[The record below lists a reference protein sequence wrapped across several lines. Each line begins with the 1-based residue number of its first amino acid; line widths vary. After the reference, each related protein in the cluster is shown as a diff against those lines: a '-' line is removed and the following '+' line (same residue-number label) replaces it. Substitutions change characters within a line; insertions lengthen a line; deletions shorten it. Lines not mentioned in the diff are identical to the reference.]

1 MEVSTVSKKRHFPW
15 RIAILMAGGLIL
27 IGGIG
32 SYLWQKQSKS
42 QLAIAELTE
51 LVAREDLTV
60 RIRASGKVEPI
71 RSVNVS
77 PKNPGRIIELLVEQ
91 GDLVEQGQTLAIM
104 ENSEILAEK
113 TQAEARLQQAIAN
126 LQQTEI
132 SLQGNIATA
141 QAQLDQAS
149 FQLANSQTS
158 IPKEIAQAQAQLNSA
173 KSRLDLTAA
182 RVKRNRYLLEQGAI
196 APDTLDEAINNN
208 LDAQA
213 RVKET
218 QERWQ
223 QLQSTENSELA
234 QLRARV
240 AETRATLK
248 QRQNSYNAE
257 IAALRAEVTAN
268 QATLQQRD
276 IRYQDT
282 IITAPF
288 GGTVTQRYAVEGSF
302 VTPTTSASTSASA
315 SATSILA
322 LAKGLEIIAKVPEV
336 DIGQLQ
342 PQQKV
347 EIIADA
353 FPETIFQGQV
363 KRIAPEAIVED
374 NVTSF
379 EVRVDLLTGMDKLRS
394 KMNVDVTFLGQE
406 ISDALV
412 VPTVAIVTE
421 AGETGVMV
429 VNPQEKPEFNPI
441 TAGVTIKDRTQ
452 VLDGVAEGDRVYIDL
467 PEDFKRKNR
476 NN

>member
-1 MEVSTVSKKRHFPW
+1 MKVSTIGKKRHLPW
-15 RIAILMAGGLIL
+15 RIAILVTGGLIL
-27 IGGIG
+27 VGGIG
-32 SYLWQKQSKS
+32 SYIWHKQTKS
-42 QLAIAELTE
+42 QLATEEFTE
-51 LVAREDLTV
+51 LVAREELTV

-77 PKNPGRIIELLVEQ
+77 PKNPGRIVELLVEQ
-91 GDLVEQGQTLAIM
+91 GDSVKQGQTLAVM
-104 ENSEILAEK
+104 ENAEIIAER
-113 TQAEARLQQAIAN
+113 TQAEARLQQAVAN
-126 LQQTEI
+126 LQQTEV

-141 QAQLDQAS
+141 KAQLAQAKS
-149 FQLANSQTS
+149 QLANSQTS
-158 IPKEIAQAQAQLNSA
+158 IPKEIAQAEAQLNSA
-173 KSRLDLTAA
+173 KSRLDLTVA

-223 QLQSTENSELA
+223 QLQITENLELA
-234 QLRARV
+234 QLQARV
-240 AETRATLK
+240 EEAQVTLK
-248 QRQNSYNAE
+248 QRQDSYNAE
-257 IAALRAEVTAN
+257 IAALKAEVSAN

-276 IRYQDT
+276 VRYQDT
-282 IITAPF
+282 IVTAPF
-288 GGTVTQRYAVEGSF
+288 DGTVTQRYAVAGSF

-342 PQQKV
+342 PRQQV
-347 EIIADA
+347 EIVADA
-353 FPETIFQGQV
+353 FPETVFQGQV

-379 EVRVDLLTGMDKLRS
+379 EVRVDLLTGADKLRS

-412 VPTVAIVTE
+412 VPTVAIVTNQ
-421 AGETGVMV
+421 GETGVMV
-429 VNPQEKPEFNPI
+429 VNLQEEPEFSPVTI
-441 TAGVTIKDRTQ
+441 GLTIKDRTQ
-452 VLDGVAEGDRVYIDL
+452 VLDGLTEGDRVYIDL
-467 PEDFKRKNR
+467 PEDFKR